1 MLLLTNKYIIMIK
14 VLVVDYHPIVRTGL
28 KLLFETNPEIEVIGG
43 LGSGIEIFEYVRRN
57 QVDVIISEIDLPE
70 LNGITALRAI
80 KKEHT
85 EIKVIM
91 FSYQPE
97 EIYAISTIKA
107 GASGYLHKSVS
118 IDTIK
123 EAILKVHHGGI
134 FLSEAMSKH
143 LNFND
148 TKNKKNKLFKKLST
162 REVEVLKLLSIGKK
176 NKEIALELD
185 INEKTVS
192 TYKARLFKKLHVTN
206 LVDLIHQ
213 AKHKELA

>member
-1 MLLLTNKYIIMIK
+1 MIK

-28 KLLFETNPEIEVIGG
+28 KLLFETNPDMEVVGT
-43 LGSGIEIFEYVRRN
+43 LGSGIEIFEFIRRHP
-57 QVDVIISEIDLPE
+57 VDIILSEIDLPE

-80 KKEHT
+80 KKEHQKV
-85 EIKVIM
+85 KVIM
-91 FSYQPE
+91 FSSQPE

-118 IDTIK
+118 TDTIK
-123 EAILKVHHGGI
+123 EAVIKVHEGGI
-134 FLSEAMSKH
+134 YLSEPMSKH

-148 TKNKKNKLFKKLST
+148 TKNKKSKLFKKLST
-162 REVEVLKLLSIGKK
+162 REVEVLKLLSTGKK
-176 NKEIALELD
+176 NKEIAHELD

-192 TYKARLFKKLHVTN
+192 TYKARLFKKLNVTN

>member
-1 MLLLTNKYIIMIK
+1 MIK

-28 KLLFETNPEIEVIGG
+28 KLLFESNPDIEVVGSV
-43 LGSGIEIFEYVRRN
+43 GSGIEIFEFVRRHA
-57 QVDVIISEIDLPE
+57 VDVILSEIDLPE

-80 KKEHT
+80 KKEHS
-85 EIKVIM
+85 EVKVIM

-107 GASGYLHKSVS
+107 GASGYVHKSAS
-118 IDTIK
+118 TETIK
-123 EAILKVHHGGI
+123 EAILKVYSGGI
-134 FLSEAMSKH
+134 YLSEAMSKH

-148 TKNKKNKLFKKLST
+148 TKNKRSKMFKKLST
-162 REVEVLKLLSIGKK
+162 REVEVLKLLSSGRK
-176 NKEIALELD
+176 NKEIAKELE

-192 TYKARLFKKLHVTN
+192 TYKARLFKKLNVTN

-213 AKHKELA
+213 AKHNELS

>member
-1 MLLLTNKYIIMIK
+1 MIK
-14 VLVVDYHPIVRTGL
+14 VLVVDFHPIVRTGL
-28 KLLFETNPEIEVIGG
+28 KLLFDTNPNIEVVGE
-43 LGSGIEIFEYVRRN
+43 LGSGIEIFEFIRRHP
-57 QVDVIISEIDLPE
+57 VDVIISEIDLPE

-80 KKEHT
+80 KKEHR
-85 EIKVIM
+85 EVKVIM

-107 GASGYLHKSVS
+107 GAAGYLHKSVS
-118 IDTIK
+118 TDTII
-123 EAILKVHHGGI
+123 EAILKVHEGGI
-134 FLSEAMSKH
+134 YLSEAMSKH

-148 TKNKKNKLFKKLST
+148 TKNKKSKLFKKLST
-162 REVEVLKLLSIGKK
+162 REVEVLKLLSTGKK
-176 NKEIALELD
+176 NKEIAQELE

-192 TYKARLFKKLHVTN
+192 TYKARLFKKLNVTN